1 MFMRIRV
8 CLVFALMLSLTL
20 AAGLCGGSGA
30 DFVMKVTDKN
40 YLDTQ
45 GFSVFLYDSTYHPV
59 FVDQKNAAMEMILHG
74 QRIATNGDVR
84 LVPTPEQWDL
94 VATLK
99 DRYAD
104 KADNRLTAELAFRTF
119 DFSYTLEVAAEPG
132 GVKVS
137 INLDKPLPQ
146 KLAGRAGFN
155 LEFLPST
162 YMGKAY
168 LVDGSKAGI
177 FPRTPNDPMTKVLPL
192 PDEPKKAYYLEDWD
206 KAKGYMQPLP
216 FAEGKSITLGVDDA
230 LARVNVVSDTV
241 NLMLFDGRDCAP
253 NGWFVLRSLIPS
265 GKTTGAIVWHI
276 RPDVIPN
283 WIRPPVIAH
292 SQVGYAPGFAKVTV
306 LELDPKYDA
315 PKTAKVL
322 RLMEDGSYKQVFEGP
337 ITHGTPWLR
346 YVYSKFDFSSVNDPG
361 LYVIE
366 YGGQRTASFPIS
378 KDAYANIWQ
387 DSLDHHLAAQ
397 MDHVSVRE
405 GYRMWHGA
413 SHLDDGRMAPVV
425 GEQFDGWNQATAT
438 DGKYKGGDH
447 IPGMNVGGW
456 YDAGDFDLEEPA
468 QLSVIQSLALAY
480 REFNLGYDELTVD
493 EAAREVEMHRPDGV
507 PDTVQQVKHGALL
520 ILAQFHNIGHA
531 IRGTHE
537 PDLRQY
543 TQVGD
548 GASKTDGRIYD
559 PKLGP
564 NEVKGDYSGRADDR
578 WIFTTNNP
586 FFQWNAI
593 AALAAAADTLKGWDD
608 ALAKECLTTA
618 IKAWNDT
625 KAHPTEYP
633 TDRPLGGPPAGAPA
647 GGVLAASQGVVT
659 GASGSQGVRPAGSTG
674 APTTA
679 TPGAANTPTA
689 PPPGPGRGGFGVGLD
704 WAAALELTIATN
716 GAEPYKSRLKELFP
730 QMISPQQMDRN
741 GWTAVRALPYLDANA
756 KEQMREAVKT
766 YKADLDKGLDATPFG
781 VPPSLGTWGGSGAV
795 IDMAVRMYFLH
806 KTFPDLVGPEY
817 TLRAVNYILGTHPV
831 SSTSYVAGVGTVSKT
846 KTYSN
851 NRADN
856 SYIPGAV
863 IPGYIVIKPDFPE
876 CIDDFGFLWFED
888 EAVVA
893 GSASWVVAGNAADAI
908 IKQSK

>member
-1 MFMRIRV
+1 MFTRIRIV
-8 CLVFALMLSLTL
+8 LLVAVITAPGLS
-20 AAGLCGGSGA
+20 GSPE
-30 DFVMKVTDKN
+30 FSMKVTDKN

-59 FVDQKNAAMEMILHG
+59 FVDQKNTAMEMILHG

-84 LVPTPEQWDL
+84 LMPTPEQWDL

-99 DRYAD
+99 GRHAD
-104 KADNRLTAELAFRTF
+104 KANNRLTADLAFPTF
-119 DFSYTLEVAAEPG
+119 DVSYTLEVAAEPG
-132 GVKVS
+132 GAKVS

-155 LEFLPST
+155 LEFLPSI

-168 LVDGSKAGI
+168 LVDGTKAGI
-177 FPRTPNDPMTKVLPL
+177 FPRTPNDAMTKVLPL
-192 PDEPKKAYYLEDWD
+192 ADEPKKAYYLEDWD
-206 KAKGYMQPLP
+206 KAKGYTEPLP
-216 FAEGKSITLGVDDA
+216 FAEGKNITLGIDDA
-230 LARVNVVSDTV
+230 LARVKVVSDTA
-241 NLMLFDGRDCAP
+241 NLMLFDGRDRAQ
-253 NGWFVLRSLIPS
+253 NGWFVLRSLIPA

-283 WIRPPVIAH
+283 WTRPPMIAH
-292 SQVGYAPGFAKVTV
+292 SQVGYEPGFSKVAV
-306 LELDPKYDA
+306 LELDPKYNA
-315 PKTAKVL
+315 PKTARVL
-322 RLMEDGSYKQVFEGP
+322 RLTEDGSYKQVFEGP
-337 ITHGTPWLR
+337 ITPATPWLR
-346 YVYSKFDFSSVNDPG
+346 YVYSKFDFTSVKEPG
-361 LYVIE
+361 LYVVE
-366 YGGQRTASFPIS
+366 YGGQRTAPFPIS

-387 DSLDHHLAAQ
+387 DSLDHHIAVQ
-397 MDHVSVRE
+397 MDHVAVRE
-405 GYRMWHGA
+405 GYRVWHGA
-413 SHLDDGRMAPVV
+413 SHLDDGRMAPIV
-425 GEQFDGWNQATAT
+425 GDQFDGWNQATAT

-468 QLSVIQSLALAY
+468 QLSAIQSLALAY
-480 REFNLGYDELTVD
+480 REFDLQYDELTVD
-493 EAAREVEMHRPDGV
+493 ESARQVEMHRPDGV

-543 TQVGD
+543 THLGD

-559 PKLGP
+559 PRLGP
-564 NEVKGDYSGRADDR
+564 NETKGDYSGKPDDR
-578 WIFTTNNP
+578 WIFTSNNP
-586 FFQWNAI
+586 YFQWNAI

-608 ALAKECLTTA
+608 PLAKDCLETA
-618 IKAWNDT
+618 IKAWKDT
-625 KAHPTEYP
+625 TADPTKYP
-633 TDRPLGGPPAGAPA
+633 TGRAADPAAPIIEQ
-647 GGVLAASQGVVT
+647 GSGVLAASQGAV
-659 GASGSQGVRPAGSTG
+659 SG
-674 APTTA
+674 APTTSA
-679 TPGAANTPTA
+679 TTSAPT
-689 PPPGPGRGGFGVGLD
+689 PPPAATGHGRSGVGLD

-730 QMISPQQMDRN
+730 QMITPQQMDMH
-741 GWTAVRALPYLDANA
+741 GWTAVRALPYLDPSA
-756 KEQMREAVKT
+756 KDQMREAVKT
-766 YKADLDKGLDATPFG
+766 YMAGLDKQLDATPFG

-795 IDMAVRMYFLH
+795 VDMAIHMYFLH
-806 KTFPDLVGPEY
+806 NTFPDLVSPEY

-846 KTYSN
+846 MTYSN

-856 SYIPGAV
+856 AYIPGAV
-863 IPGYIVIKPDFPE
+863 IPGYIIIKPDFPE

-893 GSASWVVAGNAADAI
+893 GSASWVVAGNAANAI
-908 IKQSK
+908 VKESRKTQH

>member
-1 MFMRIRV
+1 MLTRIRV
-8 CLVFALMLSLTL
+8 CLFLALTSSSSLF
-20 AAGLCGGSGA
+20 GA
-30 DFVMKVTDKN
+30 DFAMTVTDKN
-40 YLDTQ
+40 YLNTQ
-45 GFSVFLYDSTYHPV
+45 GFSVFLYDSTYPPV
-59 FVDQKNAAMEMILHG
+59 FVDQKNTAMEMILHG
-74 QRIATNGDVR
+74 ERIATNGDVR
-84 LVPTPEQWDL
+84 LMPTPEQWDL

-99 DRYAD
+99 DRQAD
-104 KADNRLTAELAFRTF
+104 KANNRLTADLAFPTF
-119 DFSYTLEVAAEPG
+119 DLSYTLEVEAEPG

-137 INLDKPLPQ
+137 INLDKPLPE

-155 LEFLPST
+155 LEFLPSI

-168 LVDGSKAGI
+168 LVDGAKAGI
-177 FPRTPNDPMTKVLPL
+177 FPRTPDDPMVKVLPL
-192 PDEPKKAYYLEDWD
+192 SDEPKKAYYLEDWD
-206 KAKGYMQPLP
+206 KAKGYTQPLP
-216 FAEGKSITLGVDDA
+216 FAKGKSITLGVDDA
-230 LARVNVVSDTV
+230 LARVNVKSDTAD
-241 NLMLFDGRDCAP
+241 LMLFDGRDRAQ

-265 GKTTGAIVWHI
+265 DKTTGAIVWHI

-283 WIRPPVIAH
+283 WTRPPMIAH
-292 SQVGYAPGFAKVTV
+292 SQVGYAPGFSKVAV

-322 RLMEDGSYKQVFEGP
+322 RLMEDGSYKQAFEGP
-337 ITHGTPWLR
+337 ITPSTPWLR
-346 YVYSKFDFSSVNDPG
+346 YVYSKFDFTAVKDPG

-366 YGGQRTASFPIS
+366 YADQRTAPFPIS
-378 KDAYANIWQ
+378 ENPYANIWQ
-387 DSLDHHLAAQ
+387 DSLDHHLAEQ

-405 GYRMWHGA
+405 GYRVWHGA

-425 GEQFDGWNQATAT
+425 GEQFDGWYQATAT

-468 QLSVIQSLALAY
+468 QLNVIQSLALAY
-480 REFNLGYDELTVD
+480 REFDLKYDELTVD
-493 EAAREVEMHRPDGV
+493 EAAHEVEMHRPDGV
-507 PDTVQQVKHGALL
+507 PDTVEQVKHGALL

-543 TQVGD
+543 THLGD

-559 PKLGP
+559 PKLVP
-564 NEVKGDYSGRADDR
+564 NEVKGDYSGTPDDR
-578 WIFTTNNP
+578 WIFTTNSP
-586 FFQWNAI
+586 YFQWNAI
-593 AALAAAADTLKGWDD
+593 AALAAAADVLKGYDD
-608 ALAKECLTTA
+608 ALAKDCLETA
-618 IKAWNDT
+618 IKAWNDE
-625 KAHPTEYP
+625 KAHPTP
-633 TDRPLGGPPAGAPA
+633 NQLPGFGGIAPA
-647 GGVLAASQGVVT
+647 GGVLAASQG
-659 GASGSQGVRPAGSTG
+659 
-674 APTTA
+674 A
-679 TPGAANTPTA
+679 TPGAQAGHNGPASSSSPNSSRAPNAQTA
-689 PPPGPGRGGFGVGLD
+689 PPAGFGRNGFGVGQD
-704 WAAALELTIATN
+704 WAAALELTIATH

-730 QMISPQQMDRN
+730 QMITPQQMGFR
-741 GWTAVRALPYLDANA
+741 GWTAVRALPYLDASA
-756 KEQMREAVKT
+756 KDQMREAVKT
-766 YKADLDKGLDATPFG
+766 YVADLDKQLDATPFG

-795 IDMAVRMYFLH
+795 TDMAIRMYFLH

-856 SYIPGAV
+856 AYIPGAV
-863 IPGYIVIKPDFPE
+863 IPGYIIIKPDFPE

-908 IKQSK
+908 TKESK

>member
-1 MFMRIRV
+1 MLTRIGV
-8 CLVFALMLSLTL
+8 CLFLALSSLPSLFA
-20 AAGLCGGSGA
+20 A
-30 DFVMKVTDKN
+30 DFTIKVTDKN

-59 FVDQKNAAMEMILHG
+59 FVDQKNTAMEMILHG

-84 LVPTPEQWDL
+84 LMPTPEQWDL

-99 DRYAD
+99 GRHPD
-104 KADNRLTAELAFRTF
+104 KENNRLTANLAFPAF
-119 DFSYTLEVAAEPG
+119 DFSYTLEVAAEQG

-137 INLDKPLPQ
+137 INLDKPLPE

-155 LEFLPST
+155 LEFLPSI

-168 LVDGSKAGI
+168 LVDGTRAGI
-177 FPRTPNDPMTKVLPL
+177 FPRTPNDPMVKVLPL
-192 PDEPKKAYYLEDWD
+192 ADEPKKAYYLEDWD
-206 KAKGYMQPLP
+206 KAKGYTQPLP
-216 FAEGKSITLGVDDA
+216 FAEGKSITLGIDDA
-230 LARVNVVSDTV
+230 LARVNVKSETAD
-241 NLMLFDGRDCAP
+241 LMLFDGRNRAQ

-283 WIRPPVIAH
+283 WTRPPMIAH
-292 SQVGYAPGFAKVTV
+292 SQVGYPPDFSKVAV
-306 LELDPKYDA
+306 LELDPKYNG

-322 RLMEDGSYKQVFEGP
+322 RLAEDGLYKPVFEGP
-337 ITHGTPWLR
+337 ITPSTPWLR
-346 YVYSKFDFSSVNDPG
+346 YVYSKFDFTPVKDPG
-361 LYVIE
+361 LYLIE
-366 YGGQRTASFPIS
+366 YADQRTAPFPIS

-387 DSLDHHLAAQ
+387 DSLDHHLAVQ

-405 GYRMWHGA
+405 GYRVWHGA

-438 DGKYKGGDH
+438 DGKWKGGDH

-480 REFNLGYDELTVD
+480 REFNLKYDELTVD

-543 TQVGD
+543 THLGD

-559 PKLGP
+559 PRLGP
-564 NEVKGDYSGRADDR
+564 NEVKGDYSGKPDDR

-586 FFQWNAI
+586 FFQWSAI
-593 AALAAAADTLKGWDD
+593 AALAAAADTLKGYDD
-608 ALAKECLTTA
+608 ALAKGCLDTA
-618 IKAWNDT
+618 IRAWNDE
-625 KAHPTEYP
+625 KAHPTQSP
-633 TDRPLGGPPAGAPA
+633 GGGGPGGAAPAGVPG
-647 GGVLAASQGVVT
+647 GGVLAASQGVV
-659 GASGSQGVRPAGSTG
+659 SG
-674 APTTA
+674 APA
-679 TPGAANTPTA
+679 SSATA
-689 PPPGPGRGGFGVGLD
+689 PAVPPANPNRGAFGAGLE
-704 WAAALELTIATN
+704 WTAALELTIATN

-730 QMISPQQMDRN
+730 QMITPQQMGFR
-741 GWTAVRALPYLDANA
+741 GWTAVRALPYLDASG
-756 KEQMREAVKT
+756 KDQLREAVKS
-766 YKADLDKGLDATPFG
+766 YMAGLDKQLDATPFG

-795 IDMAVRMYFLH
+795 VDMAVRMYFLH
-806 KTFPDLVGPEY
+806 RAFPDLVSPEY

-856 SYIPGAV
+856 AYIPGAV
-863 IPGYIVIKPDFPE
+863 IPGYIIIKPDFPE

-908 IKQSK
+908 TRESK